1 MKIFLDSA
9 DLDQINK
16 FNQWGIVDG
25 VTTNPTIIFNSQ
37 SHLKSRI
44 QEICKIV
51 SGPVNSE
58 VTVEDAEHMLK
69 QGIEMASWAPN
80 VFVKVPC
87 TPNGLIAARKLT
99 EQGISVNVT
108 LVFNP
113 IQALLAA
120 KAGAALVSPFVGRL
134 DDISENGMDLV
145 ADIVEIYSN
154 YAFETQV
161 LAASIRTTQHI
172 IQAARIGADIVTL
185 PPKLLDQVLTHP
197 LTTTGLANFMAD
209 AKNINI

>member
-1 MKIFLDSA
+1 MQIFLDSA